1 MRSSGVLCAIAAF
14 YTSLPACAH
23 RGVHTRASAPLRAQ
37 VETPAG
43 VAARV
48 RFAKYR
54 GLKSWR
60 TSAWDAKEG
69 LPREYA
75 RIFAFQNP
83 RRMLKRCGLP
93 RRFHS
98 SAPGPVLTGRCLM
111 QEAGHCS
118 MLLKALS
125 GSVFN
130 GARMPRACAP
140 ALVGRR
146 VRH

>member
-1 MRSSGVLCAIAAF
+1 MRSSAAF
-14 YTSLPACAH
+14 CVTAAFHTSLTAF
-23 RGVHTRASAPLRAQ
+23 GVRIGSSAPVRAQ

-83 RRMLKRCGLP
+83 RRMHKRCGLP
-93 RRFHS
+93 RRFPDM
-98 SAPGPVLTGRCLM
+98 SAGPCADWAVPDAAGR
-111 QEAGHCS
+111 A
-118 MLLKALS
+118 LLQ
-125 GSVFN
+125 
-130 GARMPRACAP
+130 
-140 ALVGRR
+140 
-146 VRH
+146 

>member
-1 MRSSGVLCAIAAF
+1 MRQLG
-14 YTSLPACAH
+14 
-23 RGVHTRASAPLRAQ
+23 RAQ

-83 RRMLKRCGLP
+83 RRMHKRCGLP
-93 RRFHS
+93 PPLPRLDAWPR
-98 SAPGPVLTGRCLM
+98 VNGRSL
-111 QEAGHCS
+111 CS
-118 MLLKALS
+118 RQCTA
-125 GSVFN
+125 SVTRNVFMER
-130 GARMPRACAP
+130 GWAIACAP
-140 ALVGRR
+140 ALFERR
-146 VRH
+146 THTGAAAERSRPS